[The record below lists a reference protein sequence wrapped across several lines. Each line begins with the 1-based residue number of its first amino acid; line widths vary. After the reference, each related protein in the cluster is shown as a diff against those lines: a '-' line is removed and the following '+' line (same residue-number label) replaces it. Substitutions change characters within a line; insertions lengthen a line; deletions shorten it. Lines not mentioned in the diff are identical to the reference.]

1 MLTRSMKLALM
12 GDYYDYENDFEA
24 DAALSSN
31 SFLTPLIDNRPQ
43 SRVDQE
49 QDDRNLRN
57 KKR

>member
-31 SFLTPLIDNRPQ
+31 SFLTPLIDNRP
-43 SRVDQE
+43 
-49 QDDRNLRN
+49 
-57 KKR
+57 